1 MTVTINGS
9 GSITEEITIDGVKVG
24 QGGGNVT
31 TNTAV
36 GVSALAA
43 NTSGTHNTAVGFE
56 ALDANTTGDSNVGI
70 GWNSLGA
77 NTTGARNT
85 AVGRYTLQSNTTANN
100 NTAVGQYA
108 LPLNTTGTSNTALGS
123 DTLAANVTGNY
134 NTAVG
139 NNALEDN
146 TASNNTAV
154 GYFALAN
161 NTTASNNTAVG
172 YQAGFSNTTGQLNA
186 FFGTSAGYSNT
197 TGSGNTFIGLNAGYF
212 VTTGGKNT
220 IIGQYTGNA
229 GGLDIRTASNRI
241 VLSDGD
247 GNPRMHFLSDGEPV
261 IPRLTSSTTGS
272 AANVFVSSTTG
283 ELVRSTSSLK
293 YKRDV
298 QDATHGL
305 AEVMQLRPV
314 TYKGKSQVDGETV
327 FGGLVAEEVH
337 DAGLTEFVQYAAD
350 GTPDALAY
358 GNMVS
363 LCVKAI
369 QELSAQVTALQAEVN
384 ALKGAE

>member
-24 QGGGNVT
+24 QGGGNVA

-36 GVSALAA
+36 GASALAA
-43 NTSGTHNTAVGFE
+43 NT
-56 ALDANTTGDSNVGI
+56 TG
-70 GWNSLGA
+70 
-77 NTTGARNT
+77 
-85 AVGRYTLQSNTTANN
+85 NN
-100 NTAVGQYA
+100 NTAIGSQAGNAQVTGASLTAVGYQAARLTTVGQVSAFGDRALRDNTTGSNLASFGYA
-108 LPLNTTGTSNTALGS
+108 SLLLNTTGSYNSAFGDQALFSNT
-123 DTLAANVTGNY
+123 TGLY
-134 NTAVG
+134 
-139 NNALEDN
+139 
-146 TASNNTAV
+146 
-154 GYFALAN
+154 
-161 NTTASNNTAVG
+161 NTAVG
-172 YQAGFSNTTGQLNA
+172 YQAGYTNAEGSANTFLGYT
-186 FFGTSAGYSNT
+186 AGYSFA
-197 TGSGNTFIGLNAGYF
+197 GSAASTYNTFLGYGAGYS
-212 VTTGGKNT
+212 VTTGTKNT
-220 IIGQYTGNA
+220 IIGTYSGNQ

-247 GNPRMHFLSDGEPV
+247 GNPRMHFLSAGEPV

-305 AEVMQLRPV
+305 TEVLQLRPV

-327 FGGLVAEEVH
+327 FGGLIAEEVH

-384 ALKGAE
+384 ALKGQ